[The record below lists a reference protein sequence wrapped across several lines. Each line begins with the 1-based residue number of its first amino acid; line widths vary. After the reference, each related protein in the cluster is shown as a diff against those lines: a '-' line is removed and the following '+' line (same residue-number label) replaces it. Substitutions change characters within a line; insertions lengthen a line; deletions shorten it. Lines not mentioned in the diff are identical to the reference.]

1 MVKKSELQPSEY
13 AEYYAKYI
21 GQVHETEDLRAAL
34 DRSLTELLDYLE
46 AIPLEQQHFSYGEGK
61 WTITQSL
68 QHIIDCERIF
78 AYRALRFARADRTA
92 LPGFDQDEFAAA
104 SGPRSRTLISL
115 IEELKAVRES
125 TRHLFASFFDADLRR
140 QGAMSGHVHSV
151 RAIGFIICGHA
162 LHHAE
167 LYRVRYVW
175 A

>member
-1 MVKKSELQPSEY
+1 MPTRQDLQASEY

-21 GQVHETEDLRAAL
+21 DQANETEKLTDAL
-34 DRSLTELLDYLE
+34 DRSLAELLDYLE
-46 AIPLEQQHFSYGEGK
+46 AVPIEQQHFSYGDDK

-78 AYRALRFARADRTA
+78 VYRALRFARADKTA
-92 LPGFDQDEFAAA
+92 LPGFDQDEFAAI
-104 SGPRSRTLISL
+104 SGPRSRTLPSL
-115 IEELKAVRES
+115 IEELKAVRTS
-125 TRHLFASFFDADLRR
+125 TKCLFASFME
-140 QGAMSGHVHSV
+140 GAMKREGSMSGYIHSV

-167 LYRVRYVW
+167 LYRERYVL